1 MNMTPG
7 GFDAPLLQGTYFTD
21 LQNKIADLAG
31 NGTSV
36 NLILLGMDT
45 GMDPDDISF
54 LNLYTA
60 THGYLIVFRC
70 PKQAAFAY
78 QGKYKPKIW
87 KVKTKSDEFGIA
99 RSDHGDFVS
108 DYDMMCFWEKSGN
121 VLRPIHMAAV
131 GSDGVTPSGAGRG
144 AYSTKATR
152 ILREMNAKL
161 KSRLQ
166 HGCQDDY
173 YAPPDKHPGVSDKD
187 RFLAIRWG
195 APFFMRDR
203 WACRSFYTQ
212 HGMPWHYNDDGK
224 WCGPVVQKEL
234 WTPG

>member
-1 MNMTPG
+1 

-99 RSDHGDFVS
+99 RSDHGDFV
-108 DYDMMCFWEKSGN
+108 
-121 VLRPIHMAAV
+121 
-131 GSDGVTPSGAGRG
+131 
-144 AYSTKATR
+144 
-152 ILREMNAKL
+152 
-161 KSRLQ
+161 
-166 HGCQDDY
+166 
-173 YAPPDKHPGVSDKD
+173 
-187 RFLAIRWG
+187 
-195 APFFMRDR
+195 
-203 WACRSFYTQ
+203 
-212 HGMPWHYNDDGK
+212 
-224 WCGPVVQKEL
+224 
-234 WTPG
+234 